1 MNINYV
7 NCFTVVSLSNAI
19 IIIKQKLKSNIW
31 VFLKLMLNAGAGG
44 KVLIIEVASSEL
56 LWKC

>member
-56 LWKC
+56 L